1 MRLYKIF
8 TLSFYLTVITFNYGF
23 SDSCFG
29 KERINLTIQSERHHV
44 IVASFKNQSQAQKE
58 LMRLNNLG
66 YGRAKILY
74 DENGKNFRISIM
86 SFDKRSS
93 AINYTKELNQSGF
106 NDIWVFHNSSN
117 QSSPNPIVKAR
128 VNPSINL
135 PPNLKQL
142 PSKPQIKSNSPSK
155 DALPISETQ
164 GEIEPEYNIMVG
176 S

>member
-23 SDSCFG
+23 SYSSFG

-66 YGRAKILY
+66 YRRAKILY

-155 DALPISETQ
+155 DPLPRYKTLGARDQDYHIF
-164 GEIEPEYNIMVG
+164 VG
-176 S
+176 